1 MRRASIGTSR
11 RVLGREPAGPADSR
25 LIGAAAAVRV
35 QRAKSPLSLDPEPGI
50 SMSPGRLAPE
60 LPGSRRKLT
69 TNRGE
74 EKLMRRAS
82 ICLAVMGLALM
93 ALTGVASA
101 APEVT
106 FKAQAV
112 PIPGYPETGNIYG
125 AGSAVQA
132 EYTIKGTE
140 YVGSPPPLAGINFFL
155 PKGTKLHTAGFK
167 TCPLSEL
174 EPTGKGPG
182 GCPKSSHAGPTG
194 EALGYVSLGGE
205 RVHESISIESF
216 YAPGGGVEF
225 FAFGHTPVNLE
236 ILSKGHYVHLGGGGG
251 FGPELE
257 TEIPLV
263 ASVPGAPYASTETIK
278 VKAGSAYGPKNPKK
292 AVYYGRVPKKG
303 QCPKG
308 GFKIK
313 TEVIFAEVGGL
324 PRQTVTKEYRAP
336 CPRRSVKK

>member
-1 MRRASIGTSR
+1 
-11 RVLGREPAGPADSR
+11 
-25 LIGAAAAVRV
+25 
-35 QRAKSPLSLDPEPGI
+35 
-50 SMSPGRLAPE
+50 
-60 LPGSRRKLT
+60 
-69 TNRGE
+69 
-74 EKLMRRAS
+74 MRRAS
-82 ICLAVMGLALM
+82 ICLAVMGLALL

-101 APEVT
+101 TPEVT
-106 FKAQAV
+106 FKAEAV

-125 AGSAVQA
+125 AGAAVQA

-155 PKGTKLHTAGFK
+155 PKGTKLHTSGFP
-167 TCPLSEL
+167 TCPLAEL
-174 EPTGKGPG
+174 QPTGKGPG
-182 GCPKSSHAGPTG
+182 GCKPSSHAGPTG
-194 EALGYVSLGGE
+194 EAEGFVSLGGE
-205 RVHESISIESF
+205 RVKEHLTIESF
-216 YAPGGGVEF
+216 YAEGGGLEF
-225 FAFGHTPVNLE
+225 FAAGHSPTVIE
-236 ILSKGHYVHLGGGGG
+236 ILSKGHYINVGGAGG

-278 VKAGSAYGPKNPKK
+278 VKAGSAYGPKVKPNHRGKK
-292 AVYYGRVPKKG
+292 PVYYGTVPKKG

-324 PRQTVTKEYRAP
+324 PKQTVTKEYRAP

>member
-1 MRRASIGTSR
+1 MRRAST
-11 RVLGREPAGPADSR
+11 
-25 LIGAAAAVRV
+25 
-35 QRAKSPLSLDPEPGI
+35 
-50 SMSPGRLAPE
+50 
-60 LPGSRRKLT
+60 
-69 TNRGE
+69 
-74 EKLMRRAS
+74 
-82 ICLAVMGLALM
+82 CLAVMGLALM
-93 ALTGVASA
+93 GLTGVASA
-101 APEVT
+101 TPEVT
-106 FKAQAV
+106 FKAEAV

-125 AGSAVQA
+125 AGAAVQA

-140 YVGSPPPLAGINFFL
+140 YVGSPPPLAGINFYL

-174 EPTGKGPG
+174 EPTGKGPT
-182 GCPKSSHAGPTG
+182 GCPKTSHAGPTG

-216 YAPGGGVEF
+216 YAPGGGIEF
-225 FAFGHTPVNLE
+225 FAFGHSPVNLE
-236 ILSKGHYVHLGGGGG
+236 ILSKGHYLNLGGAGG

-278 VKAGSAYGPKNPKK
+278 VKAGSAYGPKVKPSHKGKK
-292 AVYYGRVPKKG
+292 PVYYGTVPKKG

-324 PRQTVTKEYRAP
+324 PRQTVTKEYAAP